1 VLLAV
6 TAAAQSC
13 SDTSGSQ
20 KFVWDGPSS
29 VDGLLLNT
37 LMCVKDTQI
46 DFNVPQTTNANL
58 PVVSLTGGAIT
69 YQNLRL
75 SNNGRASLQ
84 FLNRDGVNQSYSLST
99 VSLSKYSAGARLQI
113 QNAPV
118 PPDY

>member
-1 VLLAV
+1 MEYSLAKLLVVLLAV

-75 SNNGRASLQ
+75 VSSQLTLEQQRTGIP
-84 FLNRDGVNQSYSLST
+84 T
-99 VSLSKYSAGARLQI
+99 VS
-113 QNAPV
+113 
-118 PPDY
+118 

>member
-1 VLLAV
+1 MEYSLAKLLVVLLAV
-6 TAAAQSC
+6 AAAAQSC

-75 SNNGRASLQ
+75 VSSQLTLEQQRTGIP
-84 FLNRDGVNQSYSLST
+84 T
-99 VSLSKYSAGARLQI
+99 VS
-113 QNAPV
+113 
-118 PPDY
+118 

>member
-1 VLLAV
+1 MEYSLAKLLAVLLAV

-75 SNNGRASLQ
+75 VSSQLTLEQQRTGIP
-84 FLNRDGVNQSYSLST
+84 T
-99 VSLSKYSAGARLQI
+99 VS
-113 QNAPV
+113 
-118 PPDY
+118 